1 MRVIPKYF
9 VGGVSVTTPILPSVA
24 QAIEQQQQAAQKSSD
39 SESGSKKS
47 YIEQIF
53 DPKAQMLASDAT
65 MMASLAESVGELE
78 ANPIFQ
84 SKSKAQQFATVYKKY
99 ITMSSMAR
107 SNYENLMSAKQHI
120 LNNGASEET
129 AFTTDGHM
137 FVHQGGEERI
147 SIIHPSQ
154 FNRKE
159 DIPVTNAELLY
170 LRANDPKMAFNDVAL
185 TSLTAATSMK
195 EIRDIIDHAVKNLG
209 SEESDTE
216 HFINPALPNSED
228 ALKELAKANI
238 TQSDIQNMD
247 IGTLLKVKV
256 KNKSNAKH
264 LLLAI
269 RKIETQLNPQQR
281 ALLQLRAK
289 EIGGKTTAESII
301 AEYINSMLNT
311 EHSFTLGFEKTATAS
326 ANGSKSKTGSGKEE
340 SLDDTNLPPVVEW
353 MAGRGEINMHRISNG
368 SRGSLFA
375 PGNEMT
381 ITHGNQPSGIMNLY
395 ELGTSSFAGALKLDQ
410 ATVGGVTINMSKR
423 QHVLVDGNAIYNI
436 PLPVDQAALMQNI
449 VRPDFDAMDRFSL
462 AWKELKSMGID
473 GKPTGN
479 KEKDRENAIKI
490 NQILQKYQLPG
501 MYSGVKD
508 GMPVLNLTQYQRFG
522 VINGYVDGAV
532 LGDNAT
538 FNSALEKVEGNEAEA
553 VLKQFKAHYKGYK
566 GNERGGFL
574 GLFTSPDLF
583 KAAIFIP
590 IRQSYVNAYA
600 GSGRNLNAGESSD
613 IIRREND
620 LETRPQVRQNYRH
633 DDLNIQY

>member
-47 YIEQIF
+47 FIEQIF

-65 MMASLAESVGELE
+65 MMASLAGSVGELE
-78 ANPIFQ
+78 ASPAFQ
-84 SKSKAQQFATVYKKY
+84 GLNKAQQFAQIYKKY

-120 LNNGASEET
+120 LNNGAAEEA

-137 FVHQGGEERI
+137 FVHQGGDERI

-195 EIRDIIDHAVKNLG
+195 EIRDIIDDATARLNTITT
-209 SEESDTE
+209 ENE
-216 HFINPALPNSED
+216 HFINPSAPNSKE
-228 ALKELAKANI
+228 ALQELAAANI
-238 TQSDIQNMD
+238 TQDDITSMD
-247 IGTLLKVKV
+247 IGTLLKVKL
-256 KNKSNAKH
+256 KDSNNRQAIAYAIKSVEA
-264 LLLAI
+264 
-269 RKIETQLNPQQR
+269 QLNPQQR

-301 AEYINSMLNT
+301 VEYINSMLKS
-311 EHSFTLGFEKTATAS
+311 EQSFTLGFEKTAAAS
-326 ANGSKSKTGSGKEE
+326 STSSKSKTGSGKEE

-381 ITHGNQPSGIMNLY
+381 ITHGNRPSGIMNLY

-410 ATVGGVTINMSKR
+410 ATVGGVKINMAKR

-436 PLPVDQAALMQNI
+436 PLPVDQSVLDQNI
-449 VRPDFDAMDRFSL
+449 IRPDFQAMDRFSA
-462 AWKELKSMGID
+462 AWKELKSMGVD
-473 GKPTGN
+473 GNSP
-479 KEKDRENAIKI
+479 EDAAKI
-490 NQILQKYQLPG
+490 NQVLQSYNL
-501 MYSGVKD
+501 
-508 GMPVLNLTQYQRFG
+508 PVLYIGIRNGEPIINLTNYRRFG

-532 LGDNAT
+532 LGDGVQ
-538 FNSALEKVEGNEAEA
+538 FNQALTKVEGNEAEA
-553 VLKQFKAHYKGYK
+553 LLKQFKAHYKGYK
-566 GNERGGFL
+566 GGERGGIF
-574 GLFTSPDLF
+574 GFFTDPDLY

-590 IRQSYVNAYA
+590 IRSSYVNAYA
-600 GSGRNLNAGESSD
+600 GSGQNLDAGESSD

-620 LETRPQVRQNYRH
+620 LETRPYREQNYKEDRF
-633 DDLNIQY
+633 NTQY

>member
-78 ANPIFQ
+78 ASPIFQ
-84 SKSKAQQFATVYKKY
+84 SKSKAQQFATVYKRY

-195 EIRDIIDHAVKNLG
+195 EIREIIDHAVKNLG
-209 SEESDTE
+209 YEDSETE
-216 HFINPALPNSED
+216 HFINQALPNSED

-256 KNKSNAKH
+256 KDKSNAKH

-326 ANGSKSKTGSGKEE
+326 TNSSKSKTRSGKEE

-381 ITHGNQPSGIMNLY
+381 ITHGNHPSGVMNLY

-410 ATVGGVTINMSKR
+410 ATVGGVKIDMAKR

-436 PLPVDQAALMQNI
+436 PLPVDQSVLDQNI
-449 VRPDFDAMDRFSL
+449 IRPDFQVMDRFSA
-462 AWKELKSMGID
+462 AWKELKSMGVNGD
-473 GKPTGN
+473 SP
-479 KEKDRENAIKI
+479 EDAAKI
-490 NQILQKYQLPG
+490 NQVLQSYNLPALYIG
-501 MYSGVKD
+501 MRNGE
-508 GMPVLNLTQYQRFG
+508 PIINLTNYRRFG

-532 LGDNAT
+532 LGDEAQ
-538 FNSALEKVEGNEAEA
+538 FNQSLTKVEGNEAEA
-553 VLKQFKAHYKGYK
+553 LLKQFKAHYKGYK
-566 GNERGGFL
+566 GGERGGIF
-574 GLFTSPDLF
+574 GLFTDPDLY

-590 IRQSYVNAYA
+590 IRSSYVNAYA
-600 GSGRNLNAGESSD
+600 GSGQNLNAGESSD

-620 LETRPQVRQNYRH
+620 LETRPYKEQNYRE
-633 DDLNIQY
+633 DRFNTQY